1 MDNCGNVQLDRYWN
15 FIATPFFFIIVLFGL
30 YVLFTADQIYFISYT
45 KNDLTQTA
53 LESDLSL
60 QGR

>member
-1 MDNCGNVQLDRYWN
+1 MDNCGNVRLDRYWN

-30 YVLFTADQIYFISYT
+30 YVLFTADQIYFINYT
-45 KNDLTQTA
+45 KSDLTQTA
-53 LESDLSL
+53 LETDTSL